1 MWKAN
6 LLHVEWW
13 KMSASPIWAETAT
26 ISGRLLI
33 VSTRT
38 PSSFF
43 LSSAVKTKMEGTPR
57 ASDPAIAYGWLLVAA
72 FFHSSSSL
80 DGRSHIIKRWG
91 LCGLLGCPHIN
102 VLMIYDWSRQ
112 QKDIKQAEQKISSF
126 CFIPS
131 NFFVGGSLSDPKKGC
146 TEKFEDFFN
155 WYTIHLIRSRRIKL
169 APDTTWT
176 NVQLFQRILIH
187 GQKATAKR
195 FSPLAT
201 SLSKPWNIVQH
212 SHRYPSTILK
222 YRVLSGN
229 VGGTS
234 GQ

>member
-131 NFFVGGSLSDPKKGC
+131 NFFVGALYQTQKRGARRNSRISSID
-146 TEKFEDFFN
+146 
-155 WYTIHLIRSRRIKL
+155 IRS
-169 APDTTWT
+169 T
-176 NVQLFQRILIH
+176 
-187 GQKATAKR
+187 
-195 FSPLAT
+195 
-201 SLSKPWNIVQH
+201 
-212 SHRYPSTILK
+212 
-222 YRVLSGN
+222 
-229 VGGTS
+229 
-234 GQ
+234 